1 MITRKDF
8 APIDDFNTL
17 FDSVLKTAVLFENCD
32 GYSQSK
38 ILTEECAELIVALS
52 HFERNRKGSFSEIL
66 EELSH
71 VLISCFAFIICA
83 NIPLDRIIAEVNK
96 KYNKYHFLKS
106 EVKKP

>member
-1 MITRKDF
+1 MQSL
-8 APIDDFNTL
+8 FNSVLETATL
-17 FDSVLKTAVLFENCD
+17 FRKCD

-52 HFERNRKGSFSEIL
+52 HFERNRNGSFNEIL

-83 NIPLDRIIAEVNK
+83 NIPVDELIAEVTK
-96 KYNKYHFLKS
+96 KYNKYHLEKQGKDN
-106 EVKKP
+106 ERN